1 MAIGI
6 TKLDMTSRRNLIL
19 NGSVLNTLL
28 LLSIPTFMMALVQSM
43 VPFTDGLFLN
53 RTIGPERTSAIT
65 YAKPAIDVMLGMS
78 QGLGVAAMAMIGQM
92 VGIGDTKKVKKIS
105 LQILM
110 FSIFV
115 GIFLI
120 PISIVMAKY
129 MSTTV
134 ADVMKYD
141 VFLYISLY
149 SVVIPFQFLAA
160 IFNSIKNATGNP
172 ESPFYRMIVLLI
184 LKILFNTIF
193 LVVLKLEIKGA
204 VIASL
209 FAYVITAIW
218 MYYDLF
224 FKDYLYKLDI
234 YEYKFNKAIVSELI
248 RLGIPS
254 MLSFMMINLGFLLI
268 NMEIEHYGRTVLAGL
283 GIAGYIN
290 SICFQLPACI
300 STAVTTMVS
309 INIGI
314 KNIKRAKEIFKV
326 GIIISFVIA
335 FFTIIIVLPT
345 TPKLTGMFTYK
356 KDVLNIAN
364 ESLKYYTYSIIPFG
378 VAMICQAVFNAMGK
392 NIVPLIMGFLRV
404 WLFRY
409 LFILV
414 TKAYLGY
421 YSIFIGNLFSNTM
434 AAIVFLILIKNIRW
448 ESGMKYGKE

>member
-120 PISIVMAKY
+120 PISIVIAKY

-134 ADVMKYD
+134 ANVMKYD

-160 IFNSIKNATGNP
+160 IFNSIKNSTGNP

-335 FFTIIIVLPT
+335 FFTILIVLPT

>member
-160 IFNSIKNATGNP
+160 IFNSIKNSTGNP
-172 ESPFYRMIVLLI
+172 EAPFYRMIVLLI

-234 YEYKFNKAIVSELI
+234 YEYKFNKAIVFELI

-335 FFTIIIVLPT
+335 FFTILIVLPT

>member
-6 TKLDMTSRRNLIL
+6 TKLDMTNRRNLIL

-120 PISIVMAKY
+120 PISIVIAKY

-234 YEYKFNKAIVSELI
+234 YEYKFNKAIVTELI

>member
-120 PISIVMAKY
+120 PISIVIAKY

-172 ESPFYRMIVLLI
+172 ESPFHRMIVLLI

-335 FFTIIIVLPT
+335 FFTILIVLPT

>member
-120 PISIVMAKY
+120 PISIVIAKY

-160 IFNSIKNATGNP
+160 IFNSIKNSTGNP

-234 YEYKFNKAIVSELI
+234 YEYKFNKAIVYELI

-335 FFTIIIVLPT
+335 FFTILIVLPT

>member
-120 PISIVMAKY
+120 PISIVIAKY

-160 IFNSIKNATGNP
+160 IFNSIKNSTGNP

-314 KNIKRAKEIFKV
+314 KNIKRAKKIFKV

-335 FFTIIIVLPT
+335 FFTILIVLPT

-421 YSIFIGNLFSNTM
+421 YSIFIGNLFSNTI

>member
-1 MAIGI
+1 VAIGI

-120 PISIVMAKY
+120 PISIVIAKY

-160 IFNSIKNATGNP
+160 IFNSIKNSTGNP

-335 FFTIIIVLPT
+335 FFTILIVLPT

>member
-120 PISIVMAKY
+120 PISIVIAKY

-378 VAMICQAVFNAMGK
+378 VAMICQAVFNAIGK

>member
-120 PISIVMAKY
+120 PISIVIAKY

-314 KNIKRAKEIFKV
+314 KNIKRAKKIFKV

-335 FFTIIIVLPT
+335 FFTILIVLPT

>member
-120 PISIVMAKY
+120 PISIVIAKY

-234 YEYKFNKAIVSELI
+234 YEYKFNKAIVTELI

>member
-120 PISIVMAKY
+120 PISIVIAKY

-160 IFNSIKNATGNP
+160 IFNSIKNSTGNP

-234 YEYKFNKAIVSELI
+234 YEYKFNKVIVSELI

-314 KNIKRAKEIFKV
+314 KNIKRAKKIFKV

-335 FFTIIIVLPT
+335 FFTILIVLPT

-378 VAMICQAVFNAMGK
+378 LAMICQAVFNAMGK

>member
-120 PISIVMAKY
+120 PVSIVIAKY

>member
-120 PISIVMAKY
+120 PISIVIAKY

-160 IFNSIKNATGNP
+160 IFNSIKN
-172 ESPFYRMIVLLI
+172 
-184 LKILFNTIF
+184 
-193 LVVLKLEIKGA
+193 
-204 VIASL
+204 
-209 FAYVITAIW
+209 
-218 MYYDLF
+218 
-224 FKDYLYKLDI
+224 
-234 YEYKFNKAIVSELI
+234 
-248 RLGIPS
+248 
-254 MLSFMMINLGFLLI
+254 
-268 NMEIEHYGRTVLAGL
+268 
-283 GIAGYIN
+283 
-290 SICFQLPACI
+290 
-300 STAVTTMVS
+300 
-309 INIGI
+309 
-314 KNIKRAKEIFKV
+314 
-326 GIIISFVIA
+326 
-335 FFTIIIVLPT
+335 
-345 TPKLTGMFTYK
+345 
-356 KDVLNIAN
+356 
-364 ESLKYYTYSIIPFG
+364 
-378 VAMICQAVFNAMGK
+378 
-392 NIVPLIMGFLRV
+392 
-404 WLFRY
+404 
-409 LFILV
+409 
-414 TKAYLGY
+414 
-421 YSIFIGNLFSNTM
+421 
-434 AAIVFLILIKNIRW
+434 
-448 ESGMKYGKE
+448 

>member
-120 PISIVMAKY
+120 PISIVIAKY

-160 IFNSIKNATGNP
+160 IFNSIKNSTGNP

-300 STAVTTMVS
+300 STSVTTMVS

>member
-120 PISIVMAKY
+120 PISIVIAKY

>member
-120 PISIVMAKY
+120 PISIVIAKY

-335 FFTIIIVLPT
+335 FFTILIVLPT
-345 TPKLTGMFTYK
+345 TPKITGMFTYK

-409 LFILV
+409 LFILL

>member
-120 PISIVMAKY
+120 PISIVIAKY

-234 YEYKFNKAIVSELI
+234 YEYKFNKAIVTELI

-335 FFTIIIVLPT
+335 FFTILIVLPT

-409 LFILV
+409 LFILL
-414 TKAYLGY
+414 TKVYLGY

>member
-110 FSIFV
+110 FSIFI

-120 PISIVMAKY
+120 PISIVIAKY

-160 IFNSIKNATGNP
+160 IFNSIKNSTGNP

-234 YEYKFNKAIVSELI
+234 YEYKFNKAIVYELI

>member
-120 PISIVMAKY
+120 PISIVIAKY

-193 LVVLKLEIKGA
+193 LVVLKLEIKGS

>member
-65 YAKPAIDVMLGMS
+65 YAKPAIDIMLGMS

-120 PISIVMAKY
+120 PISIVIAKY

-234 YEYKFNKAIVSELI
+234 YEYKFNKVIVSELI

>member
-120 PISIVMAKY
+120 PISIVIAKY

-160 IFNSIKNATGNP
+160 IFNSIKNSTGNP

-234 YEYKFNKAIVSELI
+234 YEYKFNKVIVSELI

-314 KNIKRAKEIFKV
+314 KNIKRAKKIFKV

-378 VAMICQAVFNAMGK
+378 VAMICQAVFHAMGK

-409 LFILV
+409 LFILL

>member
-120 PISIVMAKY
+120 PISIVIAKY

-234 YEYKFNKAIVSELI
+234 YEYKFNKAIVYELI

>member
-120 PISIVMAKY
+120 PISIVIAKY

-160 IFNSIKNATGNP
+160 IFNSIKNSTGNP

-234 YEYKFNKAIVSELI
+234 YEYKFNKVIVSELI

-314 KNIKRAKEIFKV
+314 KNIKRAKKIFKV

-335 FFTIIIVLPT
+335 FFTILIVLPT

>member
-160 IFNSIKNATGNP
+160 IFNSIKNSTGNP

-335 FFTIIIVLPT
+335 FFTILIVLPT

>member
-120 PISIVMAKY
+120 PISIVIAKY

-314 KNIKRAKEIFKV
+314 KNIKRAKKIFKV

-335 FFTIIIVLPT
+335 FFTILIVLPT

-378 VAMICQAVFNAMGK
+378 VAMICQAVFNAIGK

-409 LFILV
+409 LFILL

>member
-120 PISIVMAKY
+120 PISIVIAKY

-335 FFTIIIVLPT
+335 FFTILIVLPT

-409 LFILV
+409 LFILL

>member
-43 VPFTDGLFLN
+43 VPFTDGLFLS

-92 VGIGDTKKVKKIS
+92 VGIGDTKKRKKIS

-120 PISIVMAKY
+120 PISIVIAKY

-234 YEYKFNKAIVSELI
+234 YEYKFNKAIVYELI

>member
-120 PISIVMAKY
+120 PISIVIAKY

-160 IFNSIKNATGNP
+160 IFNSIKNSTGNP

-409 LFILV
+409 LFILL

>member
-120 PISIVMAKY
+120 PISIVIAKY

-160 IFNSIKNATGNP
+160 IFNSIKNSTGNP

-378 VAMICQAVFNAMGK
+378 VAMICQAVFNAIGK

-409 LFILV
+409 LFILL

>member
-120 PISIVMAKY
+120 PISIVIAKY

-283 GIAGYIN
+283 GIAGNIN

-392 NIVPLIMGFLRV
+392 NIVPLIMGFLRI

>member
-120 PISIVMAKY
+120 PISIVIAKY

-234 YEYKFNKAIVSELI
+234 YEYKFNKAIVTELI

-335 FFTIIIVLPT
+335 FFTILIVLPT

-409 LFILV
+409 LFILL

>member
-1 MAIGI
+1 VAIGI

-120 PISIVMAKY
+120 PISIVIAKY

-234 YEYKFNKAIVSELI
+234 YEYKFNKAIVYELI

-309 INIGI
+309 INVGI

-335 FFTIIIVLPT
+335 FFTILIVLPT

>member
-6 TKLDMTSRRNLIL
+6 TKLDMKSRRNLIL
-19 NGSVLNTLL
+19 NGNVLNTLL

-43 VPFTDGLFLN
+43 IPFTDGLFLN

-65 YAKPAIDVMLGMS
+65 YSKPAIDVMLGMS

-92 VGIGDTKKVKKIS
+92 VGVGDTQKVKKIS
-105 LQILM
+105 LQILI
-110 FSIFV
+110 FSVFV
-115 GIFLI
+115 GVFLI
-120 PISIVMAKY
+120 PFSVVMAKY
-129 MSTTV
+129 MSIKV
-134 ADVMKYD
+134 ANVMKYD

-149 SVVIPFQFLAA
+149 SFVIPFQFLAS

-193 LVVLKLEIKGA
+193 LVVLKLEIKGS

-224 FKDYLYKLDI
+224 FKDYLYRLDI
-234 YEYKFNKAIVSELI
+234 TEYRFNKDIVYELI

-254 MLSFMMINLGFLLI
+254 MISFMMMNLGFLLI

-309 INIGI
+309 INIGT

-326 GIIISFVIA
+326 GIIISFVIS
-335 FFTIIIVLPT
+335 FFTIIIILPT
-345 TPKLTGMFTYK
+345 TSKLTGMFTDK
-356 KDVLNIAN
+356 KDVLYIAN

-378 VAMICQAVFNAMGK
+378 VAMICQSVFNAMGK
-392 NIVPLIMGFLRV
+392 NIIPLIMGFLRV

-409 LFILV
+409 LFILI
-414 TKAYLGY
+414 TKTYLGY

-434 AAIVFLILIKNIRW
+434 AAIVFLILIKKMKW

>member
-120 PISIVMAKY
+120 PISIVIAKY

-409 LFILV
+409 LFILL

>member
-120 PISIVMAKY
+120 PISIVIAKY

-160 IFNSIKNATGNP
+160 IFNSIKNSTGNP

>member
-120 PISIVMAKY
+120 PISIVIAKY

-314 KNIKRAKEIFKV
+314 KNIKRAKKIFKV

-335 FFTIIIVLPT
+335 FFTILIVLPT

-409 LFILV
+409 LFILL

>member
-120 PISIVMAKY
+120 PISIVIAKY

-160 IFNSIKNATGNP
+160 IFNSIKNSTGNP

-224 FKDYLYKLDI
+224 FKDYLYKLNI

>member
-53 RTIGPERTSAIT
+53 RIIGPERTSAIT

-120 PISIVMAKY
+120 PISIVIAKY

-160 IFNSIKNATGNP
+160 IFNSIKNSTGNP

-335 FFTIIIVLPT
+335 FFTILIVLPT

>member
-1 MAIGI
+1 
-6 TKLDMTSRRNLIL
+6 
-19 NGSVLNTLL
+19 
-28 LLSIPTFMMALVQSM
+28 
-43 VPFTDGLFLN
+43 
-53 RTIGPERTSAIT
+53 
-65 YAKPAIDVMLGMS
+65 
-78 QGLGVAAMAMIGQM
+78 
-92 VGIGDTKKVKKIS
+92 
-105 LQILM
+105 
-110 FSIFV
+110 
-115 GIFLI
+115 
-120 PISIVMAKY
+120 
-129 MSTTV
+129 
-134 ADVMKYD
+134 
-141 VFLYISLY
+141 
-149 SVVIPFQFLAA
+149 
-160 IFNSIKNATGNP
+160 
-172 ESPFYRMIVLLI
+172 
-184 LKILFNTIF
+184 
-193 LVVLKLEIKGA
+193 
-204 VIASL
+204 
-209 FAYVITAIW
+209 
-218 MYYDLF
+218 
-224 FKDYLYKLDI
+224 
-234 YEYKFNKAIVSELI
+234 
-248 RLGIPS
+248 

-326 GIIISFVIA
+326 GIIISFVIS

-364 ESLKYYTYSIIPFG
+364 ESLKYYTYSIITFG

>member
-120 PISIVMAKY
+120 PISIVIAKY

-134 ADVMKYD
+134 ANVMKYD

-335 FFTIIIVLPT
+335 FFTILIVLPT